1 MNWWKIDSNTQRQH
15 QQIYSVFVHNYLF
28 KSIAN
33 ADWHWCYYRRCV
45 QYTQWTVYSVHTAKS
60 YNEVG
65 KWHAGLSRY
74 CQNRHGNVLS
84 AKCIN
89 AILYI
94 TFVDKAMEWIFKR
107 VPEKYQLLCTTLMT
121 KGSVYGAQHDTVTD
135 LPSSSNPTTYLHPV
149 LASLQPNGFETFFLH
164 WLCFAVKYKSMTRL
178 T

>member
-1 MNWWKIDSNTQRQH
+1 MYTQRRV
-15 QQIYSVFVHNYLF
+15 IT
-28 KSIAN
+28 KSEN
-33 ADWHWCYYRRCV
+33 GM
-45 QYTQWTVYSVHTAKS
+45 S
-60 YNEVG
+60 
-65 KWHAGLSRY
+65 GLSRY

-107 VPEKYQLLCTTLMT
+107 VPEKCQLLCTTLMT

-135 LPSSSNPTTYLHPV
+135 LPSSSIEQRTSTLYSRVFTSKWLRNI
-149 LASLQPNGFETFFLH
+149 FFLH
-164 WLCFAVKYKSMTRL
+164 WLCFAFKYKSMTRL